1 MAYNDPQTIG
11 STTLPRT
18 GLDRTGGVF
27 RSADGSTV
35 LEISHNRGKRVSSTS
50 KVTFTKTAPDPLIS
64 DRNIQHSMT
73 VYVTINKPLTGF
85 SVDEVVANLAAAYGN
100 LSAGTNANA
109 KKLAGGEA

>member
-1 MAYNDPQTIG
+1 MAYNDPQTVG
-11 STTLPRT
+11 ASTLPRT

-27 RSADGSTV
+27 RSADGNTV
-35 LEISHNRGKRVSSTS
+35 LEINHNRGKRVSSTA

-64 DRNIQHSMT
+64 DRNIRHSMT
-73 VYVTINKPLTGF
+73 VYVTVNTPLTGF
-85 SVDEVVANLAAAYGN
+85 TVDEIVANLSAAYGN